1 VRNLARWR
9 AMRRSIQQPNAI
21 ERARAAYELMMRR
34 RRAATAARRQRERAR
49 FIAIVSV
56 LVGVLALAV
65 GTVIYNGW
73 VPSWRS
79 SVETARVDNDF
90 VRTRTGQVRSFVKG
104 DICRD
109 LQFSN
114 DTGGYVG
121 GAFVPCETV
130 ARPDPATASAKAE
143 RLNSIRG
150 AFSTR

>member
-1 VRNLARWR
+1 
-9 AMRRSIQQPNAI
+9 MRRSIQQPNAI

-49 FIAIVSV
+49 FVAIVSV
-56 LVGVLALAV
+56 LVGVLALTV
-65 GTVIYNGW
+65 GAVIYNGW

-79 SVETARVDNDF
+79 SVVTARIDDDF
-90 VRTRTGQVRSFVKG
+90 VRTRTGQVRSFVRG
-104 DICRD
+104 DTCRD

-114 DTGGYVG
+114 DAGGYVS

-130 ARPDPATASAKAE
+130 AKPDPAPANAKVE